1 MNIGKVFLLV
11 FALCM
16 AQGVS
21 GKDVEK
27 KNYFFIGAAGG
38 VHLYEGAD
46 DNAFGL
52 GKRLSPALDVYVGK
66 WFNPWV
72 GGRVSYSGLSAQG
85 WSPVP
90 TNMINGDMVDG
101 WYKEEFSTMYFH
113 ADFMWNIS
121 NTISGYKRGRFWDF
135 VPYLG
140 VGYMHFKSKVG
151 ENTGDEIAASVGLY
165 NTLSVSR
172 VIDIT
177 LDVRQ
182 TAFSPRWINALDD
195 SKFNYL
201 TTATIGIAFKIGN
214 RDFRSGNSADV
225 AAYTAQIRN
234 LNETISK
241 NMELADQMR
250 VRFESENARMKAMM
264 DSLRSVPPTVIER
277 NISVA
282 GAYPIAL
289 FFEVGKPDLGAK
301 EIVNL
306 NYYVENIIRPNPDRI
321 FTITGVVDHSSGKR
335 ESNKALAQRR
345 VQYVYDL
352 LISDYGVKA
361 RQLRMDGV
369 VGENMFPDSRL
380 NRVVIIK

>member
-11 FALCM
+11 FALCI

-46 DNAFGL
+46 DHAFGL
-52 GKRLSPALDVYVGK
+52 GNRLSPALDVYVGK

-90 TNMINGDMVDG
+90 TAMAHGEMVDG

-140 VGYMHFKSKVG
+140 VGYMHFKSKAG

-172 VIDIT
+172 MIDIT

-201 TTATIGIAFKIGN
+201 TSATIGIAFKIGN
-214 RDFRSGNSADV
+214 RDFRSGRSADV
-225 AAYTAQIRN
+225 AAYTAHIRN
-234 LNETISK
+234 LYETIRK
-241 NMELADQMR
+241 NMEQADKMR
-250 VRFESENARMKAMM
+250 VRFENENARLKARM
-264 DSLRSVPPTVIER
+264 DSLRSVTPTVIER
-277 NISVA
+277 DVRVE

-306 NYYVENIIRPNPDRI
+306 RYYVENIICPNPDRI
-321 FTITGVVDHSSGKR
+321 FTITGVADNSSGKR

-352 LISDYGVKA
+352 LISDYGVQA
-361 RQLRMDGV
+361 RQLCMDGV
-369 VGENMFPDSRL
+369 VGEDMFPDSRL